1 MHAITPSQSLNRP
14 QALPQRQPI
23 VIHSGLMLNPA
34 WPTSFSPAAMGMAE
48 LASTFRV
55 ELLLDEVAI
64 NRLLALHDALVAIDA
79 DQIEDW
85 NTGMSCIVTAKG
97 PAEAPKLVGVGAAV
111 YADGDVFISVNL
123 DGVGSSLWLLE
134 PLNLNAISTGQGD

>member
-1 MHAITPSQSLNRP
+1 MHALTPSQSLNRP
-14 QALPQRQPI
+14 LALPQRPPI

-34 WPTSFSPAAMGMAE
+34 WPTSFSPAAMDMAE

>member
-1 MHAITPSQSLNRP
+1 MQACRTSQPLTRTEAP
-14 QALPQRQPI
+14 PQRQPV

-34 WPTSFSPAAMGMAE
+34 WPTYYSPAAIDMAE
-48 LASTFRV
+48 LASTLRV
-55 ELLLDEVAI
+55 ELILDTAAV

-85 NTGMSCIVTAKG
+85 NTGMNCKVTTKG

-123 DGVGSSLWLLE
+123 DGIGSSLWLLE
-134 PLNLNAISTGQGD
+134 PLNLNALSTGQGD